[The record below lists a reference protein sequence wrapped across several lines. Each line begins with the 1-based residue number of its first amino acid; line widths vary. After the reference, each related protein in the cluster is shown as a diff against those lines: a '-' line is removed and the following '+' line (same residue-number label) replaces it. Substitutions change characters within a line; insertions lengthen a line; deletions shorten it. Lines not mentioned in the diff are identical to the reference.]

1 MISNFSKLSPALR
14 KMTPLATRSMAVHQP
29 SLNDEPKRVLV
40 SGAAGQIAYSIVF
53 RIASGEFL
61 GKNQRVILHL
71 LDLPFQEQVL
81 KGVMAELH
89 DCAFPLLDNVVI
101 TSDLS
106 VAFKDVDYNFLVGAK
121 PRGPGMER
129 ADLLKDNGAIFVD
142 TGKAIN
148 DNAKRDVKSIVV
160 GNPAN
165 TNAMICQHYAPD
177 IPAENFTAMTRLDHN
192 RALTQL
198 ALKTNSKV
206 TDIKQMAIWGN
217 HSPTMYPDI
226 RNTIINGTP
235 APDLVDA
242 AWTADEFT
250 PRVQKRGAEIIELR
264 KLSSAASAGN
274 ASIDHMRDWVY
285 GSEEWQSIAFKTDGK
300 LYGVPAGLM
309 FSFPCI
315 CKDGKY
321 APITGINLDDEISQA
336 RMKKTTDELLGE
348 RQAVEHLL

>member
-1 MISNFSKLSPALR
+1 M
-14 KMTPLATRSMAVHQP
+14 ATP

-40 SGAAGQIAYSIVF
+40 SGAAGQIAYSILF

-61 GKNQRVILHL
+61 GKNQRIILHL
-71 LDLPFQEQVL
+71 LDLPFAEKVL
-81 KGVMAELH
+81 QGVQAELH
-89 DCAFPLLDNVVI
+89 DCAFPLLDNIVI

-106 VAFKDVDYNFLVGAK
+106 TAFKEVDYNFLVGAK

-129 ADLLKDNGAIFVD
+129 ADLLKDNGKIFID

-148 DNAKRDVKSIVV
+148 DNAKRTCKTIVV

-165 TNAMICQHYAPD
+165 TNAMICQHYAPG

-198 ALKTNSKV
+198 ALKTGSKV
-206 TDIKQMAIWGN
+206 TDIKKLAIWGN

-226 RNTIINGTP
+226 RNATVSGKA
-235 APDLVDA
+235 APSLVDPK
-242 AWTADEFT
+242 WVNDEFT

-274 ASIDHMRDWVY
+274 AAIDHMRDWVY
-285 GSEEWQSIAFKTDGK
+285 GSDEWQSIAFKTDGK

-309 FSFPCI
+309 FSFPCTS
-315 CKDGKY
+315 KDGKY
-321 APITGINLDDEISQA
+321 TPVLGLNLDDEVSQA
-336 RMKKTTDELLGE
+336 RIKKTTDELIGE

>member
-1 MISNFSKLSPALR
+1 MGAARNMGAP
-14 KMTPLATRSMAVHQP
+14 TP

-81 KGVMAELH
+81 KGVQAELH
-89 DCAFPLLDNVVI
+89 DRAFPLLDDVVI
-101 TSDLS
+101 TSDLTT
-106 VAFKDVDYNFLVGAK
+106 AFRDVDFNFLVGDK

-129 ADLLKDNGAIFVD
+129 ADLLKDNGAIFVN

-148 DNAKRDVKSIVV
+148 DNCARDAKTIVV

-165 TNAMICQHYAPD
+165 TNALICQHYAPD
-177 IPAENFTAMTRLDHN
+177 LPAENFTAMTRLDHN

-206 TDIKQMAIWGN
+206 TDIKKMAIWGN

-226 RNTIINGTP
+226 RNCKVGGKD
-235 APDLVDA
+235 ASDLVDA
-242 AWTADEFT
+242 TWTNDEFT

-285 GSEEWQSIAFKTDGK
+285 GSDEWQSIAFKTDGK
-300 LYGVPAGLM
+300 LYDVPEGIM
-309 FSFPCI
+309 FSFPCTTTP
-315 CKDGKY
+315 GKY
-321 APITGINLDDEISQA
+321 TPVTGLDIDDEISQA
-336 RMKKTTDELLGE
+336 RIKKTTEELLGE
-348 RQAVEHLL
+348 R

>member
-1 MISNFSKLSPALR
+1 
-14 KMTPLATRSMAVHQP
+14 
-29 SLNDEPKRVLV
+29 
-40 SGAAGQIAYSIVF
+40 
-53 RIASGEFL
+53 
-61 GKNQRVILHL
+61 
-71 LDLPFQEQVL
+71 
-81 KGVMAELH
+81 MAELH

-101 TSDLS
+101 TSDLKT
-106 VAFKDVDYNFLVGAK
+106 AFKEVDYNFLVGAK

-129 ADLLKDNGAIFVD
+129 ADLLKDNGKIFID

-148 DNAKRDVKSIVV
+148 DNAKRTCKTIVV

-165 TNAMICQHYAPD
+165 TNAMICQHYAPG

-198 ALKTNSKV
+198 ALKTGSKV
-206 TDIKQMAIWGN
+206 TDIKNMAIWGN

-226 RNTIINGTP
+226 RNTLVGGKKATT
-235 APDLVDA
+235 LVDEK
-242 AWTADEFT
+242 WIADEFT

-274 ASIDHMRDWVY
+274 AAIDHMRDWVY
-285 GSEEWQSIAFKTDGK
+285 GSDNWQSIAFKTDGK

-309 FSFPCI
+309 FSFPVI

-321 APITGINLDDEISQA
+321 TPVTGLNIDDAVSVA
-336 RMKKTTDELLGE
+336 RIKKTTDELLAE
-348 RQAVEHLL
+348 R